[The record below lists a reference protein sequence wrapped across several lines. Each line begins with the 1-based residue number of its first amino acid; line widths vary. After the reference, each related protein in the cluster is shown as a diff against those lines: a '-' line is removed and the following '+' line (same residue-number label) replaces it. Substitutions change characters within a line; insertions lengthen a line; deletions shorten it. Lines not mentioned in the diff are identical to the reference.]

1 MSTLQERIEATF
13 TTLEEVVT
21 KAESAKEETQA
32 VREFA
37 AKVNGIVRYV
47 DQLNGSAAQ
56 IVEALGDKAKAWP
69 EIVSQLREIGSEV
82 SKASGLDRTAGDE
95 SVNALRML
103 AGAPLFAFDE
113 DAEAKAKADDLI
125 ARWSASAPKSSTRG
139 EGSGQPVPEL
149 GFTVKCSCQR
159 DGCSW
164 SASTTKDN
172 RNSFWRQASLH
183 MRDGHKIVASGAKDE
198 LGKGTIE
205 AMTKVMSGEVQAA
218 EGGSFIV
225 VKA

>member
-1 MSTLQERIEATF
+1 MSTLAERIDLTF
-13 TTLEEVVT
+13 ATLEEVVT

-37 AKVNGIVRYV
+37 AKVNGLVKFV
-47 DQLNGSAAQ
+47 DNMNGSAAQ
-56 IVEALGDKAKAWP
+56 VVEALGDKAEVWP
-69 EIVSQLREIGSEV
+69 QLISELREIGSEV
-82 SKASGLDRTAGDE
+82 SKASGLDRTSGDE

-113 DAEAKAKADDLI
+113 DADAKAKADDLI
-125 ARWSASAPKSSTRG
+125 ARWAASAPKSTARG
-139 EGSGQPVPEL
+139 EGSGNPVPEL

-159 DGCSW
+159 DSCNW